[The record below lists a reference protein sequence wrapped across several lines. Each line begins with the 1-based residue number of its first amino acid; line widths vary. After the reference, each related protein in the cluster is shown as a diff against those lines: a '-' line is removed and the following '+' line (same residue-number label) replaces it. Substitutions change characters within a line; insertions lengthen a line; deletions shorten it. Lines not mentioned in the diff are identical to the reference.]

1 MRRLFKHVELD
12 KTVIVKKRP
21 PCVVCEEQKGELQL
35 SKTDWICEECAQ
47 TISSHAS
54 DMGY

>member
-1 MRRLFKHVELD
+1 MWNWIKQLLL
-12 KTVIVKKRP
+12 KKRP